1 MGSTP
6 YEGYEGDEVMPLTG
20 VSGHVRYD
28 DAGNRYTAADL
39 QRIKAEQERQARDGD
54 GSNRPNVQDK
64 NQLGPLRPSQVS
76 KSGGSRRVSG
86 SRTYDYTGMDEA
98 AKVAQALQAAEGS
111 FIGVAMDDPMK
122 IPQLQN
128 SIRSMQQYLADY
140 HAGRGLPP
148 VRIRSENAS
157 SSVSAPGRGRSF
169 TRDNVGTDRTY
180 NDQEEDKP
188 AGGGAVI
195 AAVPRS
201 DAGGPDNQQL
211 VNDAAHGIP
220 ANVDPNHDPMRR
232 RNPVGGGD
240 MFIRQAPKGTQ
251 QGPPLPPSPFPNLNK
266 PDERP
271 GMMRSSNEN
280 KVFGKDD
287 YTSILS
293 RLLDNPY
300 V

>member
-1 MGSTP
+1 MAR
-6 YEGYEGDEVMPLTG
+6 TG
-20 VSGHVRYD
+20 VSGHVRFD
-28 DAGNRYTAADL
+28 DAGNRYTTADL
-39 QRIKAEQERQARDGD
+39 QRIKAEQDRKAQEGQED
-54 GSNRPNVQDK
+54 RPDVQDV

-76 KSGGSRRVSG
+76 KSGGSSRVSG

-140 HAGRGLPP
+140 QTGRGLPP
-148 VRIRSENAS
+148 VRVRSENS
-157 SSVSAPGRGRSF
+157 SASVSAPGSGRSF
-169 TRDNVGTDRTY
+169 TRDDFGTDRTW
-180 NDQEEDKP
+180 NDQQDDEQ
-188 AGGGAVI
+188 GGGGDVI
-195 AAVPRS
+195 VAVPRS
-201 DAGGPDNQQL
+201 GVGGGQGDNNQQL
-211 VNDAAHGIP
+211 VSDAAHGIP
-220 ANVDPNHDPMRR
+220 AHVDKNHDPMTR
-232 RNPVGGGD
+232 RNPLGGGD
-240 MFIRQAPKGTQ
+240 MPVRQPPNGKQ
-251 QGPPLPPSPFPNLNK
+251 QGPPMPPHPFPNLNE
-266 PDERP
+266 PDKRP
-271 GMMRSSNEN
+271 GMMKSSNEN

>member
-1 MGSTP
+1 MAA
-6 YEGYEGDEVMPLTG
+6 GDFGM
-20 VSGHVRYD
+20 SGHVRF
-28 DAGNRYTAADL
+28 DADGNPRTAADL
-39 QRIKAEQERQARDGD
+39 QRIQAEQARKAQEEQED
-54 GSNRPNVQDK
+54 RPDVQDV
-64 NQLGPLRPSQVS
+64 NQLSPLRPSQAS

-98 AKVAQALQAAEGS
+98 AKVSQALQAAEGS

-140 HAGRGLPP
+140 RAGRGLPP
-148 VRIRSENAS
+148 VRVRSENAS
-157 SSVSAPGRGRSF
+157 ASVSAPGSGRSF
-169 TRDNVGTDRTY
+169 TRDNMGTDRTY
-180 NDQEEDKP
+180 NDQADDEQ
-188 AGGGAVI
+188 GGGGDVI
-195 AAVPRS
+195 VAPR
-201 DAGGPDNQQL
+201 DAGGTDNQQL

-220 ANVDPNHDPMRR
+220 AHVDKNHDPMRR

-240 MFIRQAPKGTQ
+240 MPITQPPKGKQ
-251 QGPPLPPSPFPNLNK
+251 QGPPMPPNPFPNLNK

-280 KVFGKDD
+280 KVFGKND